1 MKKNLI
7 VVFTGVIM
15 LLSTLNAMAQVN
27 AFQQNKST
35 ESQVIKKGMI
45 KVTILYP
52 NGEGKKF
59 DMDYYT
65 NKHFPLLKSLF
76 GEALKATAI
85 DKGIAGGAPGAP
97 VPFVAIG
104 YLYFDTIAAFQN
116 GMAANGGKIRAD
128 IPNYTDIQPVIQI
141 SEVVE

>member
-15 LLSTLNAMAQVN
+15 LLSTINVMAQVD
-27 AFQQNKST
+27 ASQQNKST
-35 ESQVIKKGMI
+35 ESPAIKKGMI

-52 NGEGKKF
+52 NGDGKKF

-65 NKHFPLLKSLF
+65 KKHFQLLRNLF
-76 GEALKATAI
+76 GNALKTTAI

-104 YLYFDTIAAFQN
+104 YLYFETIAAFQN
-116 GMAANGGKIRAD
+116 GMAANGSKIRAD
-128 IPNYTDIQPVIQI
+128 IPNYTNIQPVIQI
-141 SEVVE
+141 SEVLE

>member
-7 VVFTGVIM
+7 PIFVAVIM
-15 LLSTLNAMAQVN
+15 LLSTFNAMA
-27 AFQQNKST
+27 QQNKST
-35 ESQVIKKGMI
+35 DGIAIKKGMI

-65 NKHFPLLKSLF
+65 KKHFPLLRSLF
-76 GEALKATAI
+76 GDALKGTAI

-97 VPFVAIG
+97 VPFVAICD
-104 YLYFDTIAAFQN
+104 LY
-116 GMAANGGKIRAD
+116 
-128 IPNYTDIQPVIQI
+128 
-141 SEVVE
+141 